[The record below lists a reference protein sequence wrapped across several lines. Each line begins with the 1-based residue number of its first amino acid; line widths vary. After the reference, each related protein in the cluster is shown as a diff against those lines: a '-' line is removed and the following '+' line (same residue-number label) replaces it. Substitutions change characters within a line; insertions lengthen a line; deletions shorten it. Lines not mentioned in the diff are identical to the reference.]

1 MSKIKI
7 TTLTPVHIGSG
18 NLLQNNSDFVFFKNG
33 KDHFLGIIDE
43 RKVLDLIGE
52 KNIDNWVLSIQRN
65 DNTIDMMR
73 RYAPN
78 KEVCDYTQREIQSF
92 AGDIRANDTLKEC
105 IHNGL
110 GIPYIPGSSLKGAIR
125 TAITATLAKR
135 NTSISNQPIYNI
147 QQLAYK
153 VEGDLFGKEPQ
164 ESIFRFIQV
173 GDAYFDKGCEI
184 ALRMIMSLNITQ
196 SNTVTP
202 DHLWNQK
209 PQVVETIAGE
219 EEAICSIKIDT
230 AAYQRAKREM
240 SDLGSLPTDI
250 QSIAG
255 LFQLINAHT
264 IQLIQEEID
273 YWEQI
278 GKIYNGTDSY
288 LEQMEEMLGYVQQC
302 DEHSCVLRVGHS
314 SGWRFITGAWGENLN
329 CWSKIVDVARPGN
342 KNKYSA
348 YDFPKSRRTDKDG
361 FLLGFVK
368 LTLV

>member
-33 KDHFLGIIDE
+33 KDHFLGIIDD

-52 KNIDNWVLSIQRN
+52 KNIDNWVLSIQRK

-78 KEVCDYTQREIQSF
+78 IEICDYTQREIQSF

-135 NTSISNQPIYNI
+135 NTSISNQPIDKI
-147 QQLAYK
+147 QQLASK
-153 VEGDLFGKEPQ
+153 VEGDLFGKKPND
-164 ESIFRFIQV
+164 SIFRFIQV

-202 DHLWNQK
+202 EPKSQK
-209 PQVVETIAGE
+209 PQVVEAIGEE

-230 AAYQRAKREM
+230 AAYQRAQIAM
-240 SDLGSLPTDI
+240 PDLGKLPSDI
-250 QSIAG
+250 HSIED
-255 LFQLINAHT
+255 LFQLINAHS
-264 IQLIQEEID
+264 IQLIKEEIEF
-273 YWEQI
+273 WEQI
-278 GKIYNGTDSY
+278 GETFDGTDDY
-288 LEQMEEMLGYVQQC
+288 LEQMNIMLEKAQHCG
-302 DEHSCVLRVGHS
+302 EKSCVLRIGHS
-314 SGWRFITGAWGENLN
+314 SGWRFITGAWGENLK
-329 CWSKIVDVARPGN
+329 CWSKIVDAARPGN
-342 KNKYSA
+342 KHKYSA
-348 YDFPKSRRTDKDG
+348 YDFPKSRRTDSDG

-368 LTLV
+368 LSLA